1 MNDGT
6 IKRIEEAIPYHINY
20 TGNLTGQYLKRM
32 NILAIG
38 YSGSKSEKIS
48 SLLNIYYKV
57 VGVSSLGEAITRLK
71 RLNNE

>member
-20 TGNLTGQYLKRM
+20 IRNLTGQYLKRM
-32 NILAIG
+32 DILAIG